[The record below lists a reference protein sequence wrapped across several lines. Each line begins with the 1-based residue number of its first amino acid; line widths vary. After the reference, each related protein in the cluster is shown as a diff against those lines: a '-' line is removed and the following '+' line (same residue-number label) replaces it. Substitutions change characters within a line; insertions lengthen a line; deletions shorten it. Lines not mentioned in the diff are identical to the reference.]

1 VTNLKT
7 AQTARPRHFRRFA
20 LFFAVLW
27 TLLVATSL
35 TWNLLLIEDQ
45 AEYLSSEAARDI
57 WNKDQ
62 SFRQWGI
69 RHGGLYVRENERT
82 PPSPFLAHI
91 PHRDVITADGTK
103 LTLMAP
109 ASMMRQMTEEFEE
122 LYGIKGRITGQVQLN
137 PNNKPDD
144 WELAALKKFDEGY
157 KEISEFTQI
166 DGDPYFRLMK
176 PMYMRD
182 RCMACHGHLGIK
194 VGDVR
199 GGVSVSVPLKP
210 YLTAAKST
218 QQVLFTSHGAV
229 WIIGLAGIGFITF
242 RSKQQ
247 EQTEKALTKSSR
259 EWDYAMDF
267 FEDAVYLVDLDDRV
281 IRVNQAFYKM
291 TGLTPEQTVGKKIG
305 DVMHPGGE
313 SIPCPVCAARLDRRD
328 EIIAMEPDHPDNPTG
343 LPVEVMVRIIRDED
357 DTPLGVLM
365 GIHDLSRSRRAAEEI
380 NEREQQKRDLL
391 NSTAEGI
398 YGSDLDGNCFFA
410 NPSCIELLGYSTEEE
425 LMGQNMHTLL
435 HHSHEDGSEYNEHDC
450 RIHNAFR
457 TSSEVHCDTEVFWR
471 ADGSCFPVEYWSY
484 PVLRE
489 NRVVGAVVTFFDIT
503 ERRKTEY
510 LLRRSQKMDAL
521 GQLTGGI
528 AHDFNNQLGV
538 VSGYL
543 EMLDKNTD
551 PDNKSSKWIK
561 TSRKATERCV
571 NLTRQLLNFSR
582 QQQTNLVLLDL
593 QKEIDELKEI
603 IERTLTPA
611 IPVHYEIADDI
622 AAIMTSKGDLD
633 DALLNLVINA
643 RDAMPNGGQLTINIH
658 NDHFGED
665 RMQEAFKIEAGD
677 YVVISVSDT
686 GHGIP
691 EEIKENIFDPF
702 FTTKAVGKGTGLGM
716 SMVYG
721 FVKRNNGYI
730 NIYSETDKGT
740 TINLYL
746 PYAEPEHQH
755 TDSNEVS
762 LVHTGRGNNEIV
774 LVVEDEPQLRE
785 LAIEL
790 LQAAGYDTLTAD
802 DSNSAMSI
810 IQSDAKIDLL
820 FCDVI
825 MPGGMNGYQIAENAR
840 ELRPELKIQLTSGL
854 AEKSLATEQQAE
866 LSLNL
871 LPKPYS
877 QHSLL
882 ECISKHFNK

>member
-1 VTNLKT
+1 
-7 AQTARPRHFRRFA
+7 
-20 LFFAVLW
+20 
-27 TLLVATSL
+27 LVATSL
-35 TWNLLLIEDQ
+35 TWDFLLIEDQ
-45 AEYLSSEAARDI
+45 AEYLSSEAAHDI

-62 SFRQWGI
+62 SFRQWGV
-69 RHGGLYVRENERT
+69 RHGGLYVRANERT

-91 PHRDVITADGTK
+91 PHRDVTTADGTQ

-144 WELAALKKFDEGY
+144 WELAALKKFDQGHD
-157 KEISEFTQI
+157 EISEFTTI
-166 DGDPYFRLMK
+166 DGDLYFRLMK
-176 PMYMRD
+176 PMYMQD
-182 RCMACHGHLGIK
+182 SCMACHGHLGIK
-194 VGDVR
+194 VGEVR

-210 YLTAAKST
+210 YLAAAEST
-218 QQVLFTSHGAV
+218 QQVLITSHGAV
-229 WIIGLAGIGFITF
+229 WIIGIVGIGFISF

-267 FEDAVYLVDLDDRV
+267 FEDAVFLVDLNNRV
-281 IRVNQAFYKM
+281 IRVNQAFYRL
-291 TGLTPEQTVGKKIG
+291 TGLMPEQTIGKKIG
-305 DVMHPGGE
+305 EVLHQDGT
-313 SIPCPVCAARLDRRD
+313 SIPCPICAACQERRD
-328 EIIAMEPDHPDNPTG
+328 EIIAMEPDHPDNPTR
-343 LPVEVMVRIIRDED
+343 LPVEVMVRIIRDKD
-357 DTPLGVLM
+357 DSPLAVLM
-365 GIHDLSRSRRAAEEI
+365 GIHDLSRSRRATEEI

-398 YGSDLDGNCFFA
+398 YGLDLDGNCTFA
-410 NPSCIELLGYSTEEE
+410 NPSSIELLGYFAEEE
-425 LMGQNMHTLL
+425 LLGQNMHDLV
-435 HHSHEDGSEYNEHDC
+435 HHSYEDGSNYNEYDC
-450 RIHNAFR
+450 RIYNAFR
-457 TSSEVHCDTEVFWR
+457 TDSEVHCDSEVFWR
-471 ADGSCFPVEYWSY
+471 ADGNCFPVEYWSY

-489 NRVVGAVVTFFDIT
+489 NRVVGSVVTFIDIT

-543 EMLDKNTD
+543 EMLEKNVELDK
-551 PDNKSSKWIK
+551 KSSKWIK

-593 QKEIDELKEI
+593 RKEIDELKEI

-611 IPVHYEIADDI
+611 IPVLYEIADDA

-643 RDAMPNGGQLTINIH
+643 RDAMPNGGRLTINIH
-658 NDHFGED
+658 NDYFGED
-665 RMQEAFKIEAGD
+665 RIQETFEIEAGD
-677 YVVISVSDT
+677 YVAISVSDT

-691 EEIKENIFDPF
+691 EEIRENIFDPF

-730 NIYSETDKGT
+730 NIYSEIDRGT
-740 TINLYL
+740 TVTLYL
-746 PYAEPEHQH
+746 PYAQPEHQH
-755 TDSNEVS
+755 TDTNEVS
-762 LVHTGRGNNEIV
+762 PVHTGRGNNEII

-785 LAIEL
+785 LAVEL
-790 LQAAGYDTLTAD
+790 LQAAGYETLTAV
-802 DSNSAMSI
+802 DSKSAMSI
-810 IQSDAKIDLL
+810 IQSDAKFDLL

-825 MPGGMNGYQIAENAR
+825 MPGGMNGYQIAEKAR

-871 LPKPYS
+871 LQKPYS

-882 ECISKHFNK
+882 DCISEHLKK